1 MLGRTVS
8 VWQDLVEE
16 AMGDD
21 AESGKVLRAVHKNVV
36 DQQLGP
42 AMKLLGAAKSA
53 HRNEAGVV
61 HELVSK
67 QPRPTS
73 GQTTKEGG
81 VRVEGLRLGAA
92 SDGGGAVSKRIEV
105 PDDVLKQVVC
115 ALKESSAPGCSVGYK
130 ELKRIFS
137 YHHMPA
143 HTAQSR
149 VVSTIIRMPRAVSS
163 YMVRAAQASPDS
175 VGFG

>member
-1 MLGRTVS
+1 
-8 VWQDLVEE
+8 
-16 AMGDD
+16 MGDD
-21 AESGKVLRAVHKNVV
+21 AEPGKVLRAVHKKVV

-61 HELVSK
+61 DELVSK

-73 GQTTKEGG
+73 GQTTKEEYD
-81 VRVEGLRLGAA
+81 EGLRLGAA
-92 SDGGGAVSKRIEV
+92 GDGGGAASTRIEV

-115 ALKESSAPGCSVGYK
+115 ALKESSAPGCSLVGYK
-130 ELKRIFS
+130 ELKDL

>member
-1 MLGRTVS
+1 
-8 VWQDLVEE
+8 
-16 AMGDD
+16 MGDD
-21 AESGKVLRAVHKNVV
+21 AEPGKVLRAVHKKVV

-61 HELVSK
+61 DELVSK

-73 GQTTKEGG
+73 GQTTKEEYD
-81 VRVEGLRLGAA
+81 EGLRLGAA
-92 SDGGGAVSKRIEV
+92 GDGGGAASTRIEV

-149 VVSTIIRMPRAVSS
+149 VVSSIIRMPRAVSS